1 MISISKNKTVDVAD
15 GEVVSYIEMACLAA
29 DTKPTD
35 GIATGSIC
43 VEVDTGN
50 VYLYNAEGE
59 AWVEQF
65 CLQD

>member
-1 MISISKNKTVDVAD
+1 MISVTKTMILKWVDNAPISYV
-15 GEVVSYIEMACLAA
+15 ELACVAA

-50 VYLYNAEGE
+50 VFMYDEE
-59 AWVEQF
+59 SSAWTEQF